1 MRGVAFQ
8 KTICI
13 NINKDATVIRRKRS
27 SVMTKEAGSFDG
39 VDNARGAGD
48 VIDLVAAVIGGVG
61 GGVLLTEG
69 VSIVEVVALEKAGP
83 RVVVGGRF
91 VCINKENC
99 VFVIVVPGG
108 DNAQ

>member
-1 MRGVAFQ
+1 MAPV
-8 KTICI
+8 
-13 NINKDATVIRRKRS
+13 N
-27 SVMTKEAGSFDG
+27 
-39 VDNARGAGD
+39 
-48 VIDLVAAVIGGVG
+48 GGVG

-69 VSIVEVVALEKAGP
+69 VSIVEVGALEEAGP

-108 DNAQ
+108 DDG

>member
-1 MRGVAFQ
+1 MV
-8 KTICI
+8 
-13 NINKDATVIRRKRS
+13 
-27 SVMTKEAGSFDG
+27 VM
-39 VDNARGAGD
+39 
-48 VIDLVAAVIGGVG
+48 

-91 VCINKENC
+91 VCVDKEDC

-108 DNAQ
+108 DDGR